1 MAINRSTSDPF
12 TLRALQQLG
21 WGPTV
26 ALEQGLQ
33 ATIDSFRKV
42 PRTGRSIRLVTVQRI
57 CCIGAG
63 YVGGPTM
70 AVIADRCPEIE
81 VTVVDLN
88 QARIDAWNDDG
99 PQSVYRCTNPG
110 LMRWSAAPCRNLSF
124 STAVEAAIA
133 AADMVFISVNT
144 PTKTKGLG
152 AGQASD
158 LRWVEACARTVAQ
171 AATGHTI
178 VVEKS
183 TLPVRT
189 AAAIKNDPRGGPA
202 GRSGPQLSVLSNPE
216 FLAEGTAIGDLE
228 APDRVLIGGEDAA
241 SIDAL
246 AAVYAHWVPADRI
259 LRTNLWSSELSK
271 LTANAFLAQRI
282 SSINSIAAFC
292 EATGADVREVARAI
306 GTDSRI
312 GPKFLN
318 AGPGFGGSC
327 FQKDILNLVYLCRH
341 FGLPEVAD
349 YWESVVALN
358 TWQQHRI
365 SKLVVEKL
373 FGTVTGKR
381 LAVLGF
387 AFKADTN
394 DTREAPAIRIC
405 RDLLEE
411 GAQLAIHD
419 PKVDPEQIARDLQ
432 LQATAA
438 ADGLSGT
445 GSWAMADSVE
455 QAVAGADAVLILT
468 EWQQYRA
475 LDWTDLGS
483 RMRRPAWVFDARSVA
498 DAGQVRAAGLSLWR
512 VGDGEAD
519 DPHGSGHGGRGLH
532 RGRTESAPAPARR
545 PCGRPRQ
552 SQRLLRPGLEAS
564 PAFRD

>member
-1 MAINRSTSDPF
+1 M
-12 TLRALQQLG
+12 
-21 WGPTV
+21 
-26 ALEQGLQ
+26 
-33 ATIDSFRKV
+33 TI
-42 PRTGRSIRLVTVQRI
+42 QRI

-70 AVIADRCPEIE
+70 AVIADRCPQVQ

-88 QARIDAWNDDG
+88 QARIDAWNDPDLSRL
-99 PQSVYRCTNPG
+99 PVYEPG
-110 LMRWSAAPCRNLSF
+110 LDAVVGRARGRNLSF

-133 AADMVFISVNT
+133 DADMVFISVNT

-158 LRWVEACARTVAQ
+158 LRWVEACARTVAK
-171 AATGHTI
+171 AAQGHTI

-189 AAAIKNDPRGGPA
+189 AAVIKTILEAACDGEDQRTF
-202 GRSGPQLSVLSNPE
+202 SVLSNPE
-216 FLAEGTAIGDLE
+216 FLAEGTAIRDLE
-228 APDRVLIGGEDAA
+228 APDRVLIGGDDST

-246 AAVYAHWVPADRI
+246 AAIYAQWVPQQQI
-259 LRTNLWSSELSK
+259 LHTNLWSSELSK

-292 EATGADVREVARAI
+292 EASGADVREVARAI

-365 SKLVVEKL
+365 ARLVVQKL

-381 LAVLGF
+381 LAILGF

-411 GAQLAIHD
+411 GAQLVIHD
-419 PKVDPEQIARDLQ
+419 PKVKADQMARDLNQ
-432 LQATAA
+432 EPDSQV
-438 ADGLSGT
+438 DRLSGI
-445 GSWAMADSVE
+445 GSWAEAGSVE
-455 QAVAGADAVLILT
+455 DAVMGADAVLILT
-468 EWQQYRA
+468 EWQHYRDLNWQA
-475 LDWTDLGS
+475 LAAQ
-483 RMRRPAWVFDARSVA
+483 MRKPAWVFDARSVA
-498 DAGQVRAAGLSLWR
+498 DPAQIKAAGLSLWR
-512 VGDGEAD
+512 VGDGE
-519 DPHGSGHGGRGLH
+519 G
-532 RGRTESAPAPARR
+532 
-545 PCGRPRQ
+545 
-552 SQRLLRPGLEAS
+552 
-564 PAFRD
+564 

>member
-1 MAINRSTSDPF
+1 M
-12 TLRALQQLG
+12 
-21 WGPTV
+21 
-26 ALEQGLQ
+26 
-33 ATIDSFRKV
+33 TI
-42 PRTGRSIRLVTVQRI
+42 QRI

-70 AVIADRCPEIE
+70 AVIADRCPQVQ

-88 QARIDAWNDDG
+88 QARIDAWNDPDLSRL
-99 PQSVYRCTNPG
+99 PVYEPG
-110 LMRWSAAPCRNLSF
+110 LDAVVGRARGRNLSF

-133 AADMVFISVNT
+133 DADMVFISVNT

-171 AATGHTI
+171 AAQGHTI

-189 AAAIKNDPRGGPA
+189 AAVIKTILEAACDGEDQRTF
-202 GRSGPQLSVLSNPE
+202 SVLSNPE
-216 FLAEGTAIGDLE
+216 FLAEGTAIRDLE
-228 APDRVLIGGEDAA
+228 APDRVLIGGDDSI

-246 AAVYAHWVPADRI
+246 AAIYAQWVPQQQI

-292 EATGADVREVARAI
+292 EASGADVREVARAI

-365 SKLVVEKL
+365 ARLVVKNL

-381 LAVLGF
+381 LAILGF

-405 RDLLEE
+405 QDLLEE
-411 GAQLAIHD
+411 GAQLIIHD
-419 PKVDPEQIARDLQ
+419 PKVATDQMARDLQ
-432 LQATAA
+432 LESASQV
-438 ADGLSGT
+438 DVLIGS
-445 GSWAMADSVE
+445 GSWARANSVE
-455 QAVAGADAVLILT
+455 DAVMGADAVLVLT
-468 EWQQYRA
+468 EWQHYRDLNWQA
-475 LDWTDLGS
+475 LAA
-483 RMRRPAWVFDARSVA
+483 RMRKPAWVFDARAVA
-498 DAGQVRAAGLSLWR
+498 DPAQIKAAGLSLWR
-512 VGDGEAD
+512 VGDGE
-519 DPHGSGHGGRGLH
+519 G
-532 RGRTESAPAPARR
+532 
-545 PCGRPRQ
+545 
-552 SQRLLRPGLEAS
+552 
-564 PAFRD
+564 

>member
-1 MAINRSTSDPF
+1 M
-12 TLRALQQLG
+12 
-21 WGPTV
+21 
-26 ALEQGLQ
+26 
-33 ATIDSFRKV
+33 TI
-42 PRTGRSIRLVTVQRI
+42 QRI

-70 AVIADRCPEIE
+70 AVIADRCPEVQ

-88 QARIDAWNDDG
+88 AARIEAWNDADLSKL
-99 PQSVYRCTNPG
+99 PVYEPG
-110 LMRWSAAPCRNLSF
+110 LDAVVARARGRNLTF
-124 STAVEAAIA
+124 STAVEDAIA

-144 PTKTKGLG
+144 PTKTRGLG

-189 AAAIKNDPRGGPA
+189 AAAIQA
-202 GRSGPQLSVLSNPE
+202 ILTAAQESGSERTFSVLSNPE
-216 FLAEGTAIGDLE
+216 FLAEGTAIADLE
-228 APDRVLIGGEDAA
+228 APDRVLIGGDDPAA
-241 SIDAL
+241 IDAL
-246 AAVYAHWVPADRI
+246 AGIYGHWVSGERI

-282 SSINSIAAFC
+282 SSINSIAAMC
-292 EATGADVREVARAI
+292 EASGADVREVARAI
-306 GTDSRI
+306 GTDTRI

-349 YWESVVALN
+349 YWESVVQLN

-365 SKLVVEKL
+365 ARLVVEKL

-405 RDLLEE
+405 ADLLEE

-419 PKVDPEQIARDLQ
+419 PKVETAQMARDLRQEAAEQ
-432 LQATAA
+432 LES
-438 ADGLSGT
+438 SGI
-445 GSWAMADSVE
+445 GAWGRMESIEA
-455 QAVAGADAVLILT
+455 AVAGADAVLILT
-468 EWQQYRA
+468 EWTQYRQ
-475 LDWTDLGS
+475 LNWVDLAA
-483 RMRRPAWVFDARSVA
+483 RMRRPAWVFDARAVVNA
-498 DAGQVRAAGLSLWR
+498 DEVREAGLNLWR
-512 VGDGEAD
+512 VGDGE
-519 DPHGSGHGGRGLH
+519 G
-532 RGRTESAPAPARR
+532 
-545 PCGRPRQ
+545 
-552 SQRLLRPGLEAS
+552 
-564 PAFRD
+564 